1 MGYIKE
7 YKDYKIYRSSWWK
20 FWEIDSLEFNLPTRY
35 EDAYQEVEKKLIN
48 GTSYSMELMSWVI
61 EDVREQ
67 LVTRIVTYE
76 KLAKKAKKLSIKF
89 HTRESGQYYTDGMNF
104 YIIDNEIYFDSDDAI
119 KRERLLS
126 KILSVSL

>member
-20 FWEIDSLEFNLPTRY
+20 FWEIDSLEFNLPSRY

-67 LVTRIVTYE
+67 LVTRIVTYG
-76 KLAKKAKKLSIKF
+76 KLTKKAKKLSVKF
-89 HTRESGQYYTDGMNF
+89 HTRDSGQYYTDGMDF
-104 YIIDNEIYFDSDDAI
+104 YLRGEEIYFDSDDAI
-119 KRERLLS
+119 KREKLLS
-126 KILSVSL
+126 KLGI

>member
-20 FWEIDSLEFNLPTRY
+20 FWEIDELEFNLPTRY

-48 GTSYSMELMSWVI
+48 GTSYSMELKSWVI

-67 LVTRIVTYE
+67 LSIRIVTYG
-76 KLAKKAKKLSIKF
+76 KLAMRAKRLSVKF
-89 HTRESGQYYTDGMNF
+89 STREHHQFYKDGMNF
-104 YIIDNEIYFDSDDAI
+104 YLRGDEIYFDSDDAI
-119 KRERLLS
+119 KRERLLN
-126 KILSVSL
+126 KLGI

>member
-7 YKDYKIYRSSWWK
+7 YKDYKIYRNSWWK

-67 LVTRIVTYE
+67 LVTRIVTYG
-76 KLAKKAKKLSIKF
+76 KLANKAKKLSVKF
-89 HTRESGQYYTDGMNF
+89 HTRDSGQYYTDGMDF
-104 YIIDNEIYFDSDDAI
+104 YLRGDEIYFDSDDAI
-119 KRERLLS
+119 KRERLLN
-126 KILSVSL
+126 KLGI

>member
-20 FWEIDSLEFNLPTRY
+20 FWEIDSLEFTLPTRY

-48 GTSYSMELMSWVI
+48 GTSYSIELMSWVI

-67 LVTRIVTYE
+67 LVTRIITYG
-76 KLAKKAKKLSIKF
+76 KLAKKAKKLSVKF

-104 YIIDNEIYFDSDDAI
+104 YLIGDEIYFDSDDAI
-119 KRERLLS
+119 KREKLLS
-126 KILSVSL
+126 KLGI